1 MKTRKILALVMAVA
15 LLAISMTVVAFA
27 EEETERISAYQ
38 VSAEPTKNK
47 DGFTDAECFDPAGLT
62 ISDGTTTIAY
72 DTDSQ
77 FFTFSVELDQP
88 LTVFITEIEVK
99 YKGESCGF
107 VPVVVRH
114 HATGEFI
121 PQNNH
126 HHVKICDVCGVT
138 CYNEEHTVE
147 YWVPNG
153 DASLIKS
160 ETESGFCTVCGD
172 RVSQYI
178 PDTAT
183 YQTAFAE
190 IPILVT
196 ILGLVASIVEAFA
209 LI

>member
-1 MKTRKILALVMAVA
+1 MKTRKILALVMSVA
-15 LLAISMTVVAFA
+15 LLALSMTVVAFA
-27 EEETERISAYQ
+27 EDETERISAYQ
-38 VSAEPTKNK
+38 VSSQQTKYEY
-47 DGFTDAECFDPAGLT
+47 TDAECFDPAGLE
-62 ISDGTTTIAY
+62 ISDGSTTIAY
-72 DTDSQ
+72 DTDKQ
-77 FFTFSVELDQP
+77 YFTFSVEKDQP

-99 YKGESCGF
+99 YQGESCGF

-138 CYNEEHTVE
+138 CYNEEHSVD

-178 PDTAT
+178 PNTAT

>member
-27 EEETERISAYQ
+27 EEEER
-38 VSAEPTKNK
+38 VSAFQVYDEPTKNEE
-47 DGFTDAECFDPAGLT
+47 GFTDAECFDPSGLT
-62 ISDGTTTIAY
+62 ISDGSTTIAY

-77 FFTFSVELDQP
+77 YFTFSVELDQP

-172 RVSQYI
+172 RVSRYI
-178 PDTAT
+178 PETAT